1 MRLTPLQANR
11 SLLENL
17 ATELDALRDR
27 FSAAVDQL
35 ERNGDR
41 SLGER
46 VQDFTTAKEE
56 LQDRIGRLT
65 EQFGKLQTTRH
76 EIGVLLTSLNSA
88 LEMPVDGVR
97 PQTRPRVKRSFEQLS
112 EAPKIVPCQ
121 DTVS

>member
-27 FSAAVDQL
+27 FSVVVGQL

-41 SLGER
+41 SLAER

-56 LQDRIGRLT
+56 LQARIGRLT
-65 EQFGKLQTTRH
+65 DQFGKLQATRN
-76 EIGVLLTSLNSA
+76 EIGILLTSLNNA
-88 LEMPVDGVR
+88 LEMPIDGAR
-97 PQTRPRVKRSFEQLS
+97 QPTRPRVKRSFEQLS
-112 EAPKIVPCQ
+112 EAPKIVPSQ
-121 DTVS
+121 